1 MRPPGC
7 LRLVPGW
14 GVPGRAA
21 PLSLPA
27 PAVWHD
33 VSNRVWGIAMETG
46 AGPGGTPFSLAAPL
60 ARVIFS
66 FCLPQSGLSWLGN
79 GAGLDWDFQRGDWP
93 GLIGL
98 ANR

>member
-14 GVPGRAA
+14 GVPDHAA

-66 FCLPQSGLSWLGN
+66 FCLPQSGLGC
-79 GAGLDWDFQRGDWP
+79 RGWAV
-93 GLIGL
+93 GRGWTGTSKEAIGL
-98 ANR
+98 A